1 MMRCNSSEDEYGN
14 ADKQKRAWQI
24 VEFLLT
30 ILPFSTMGSF
40 YKNCVF
46 WLRRNSKSNRFHR
59 LCRGPLLLI
68 CPLTFAMATSAPVS
82 ALTPEE
88 QAVLVPIQDLFD
100 GIAKR
105 NVDAMKK
112 VVLPEGGA
120 TIIRHN
126 QVFHFTLKTLCE
138 RPFPPGAL
146 SVEEKIYDPLVRI
159 DDNIAMVWA
168 RYEVLI
174 DGKLDHWGTDII
186 NLVFVNGKWMIAGVL
201 DNSRRSDEPLKPLT
215 LGN

>member
-1 MMRCNSSEDEYGN
+1 
-14 ADKQKRAWQI
+14 
-24 VEFLLT
+24 
-30 ILPFSTMGSF
+30 
-40 YKNCVF
+40 
-46 WLRRNSKSNRFHR
+46 
-59 LCRGPLLLI
+59 
-68 CPLTFAMATSAPVS
+68 MATSAAMN
-82 ALTPEE
+82 ALTSEE

-105 NVDAMKK
+105 NRDAMKR

-126 QVFHFTLKTLCE
+126 QILHFTLEALCE
-138 RPFPPGAL
+138 RPFPPDAL
-146 SVEEKIYDPLVRI
+146 SLEEKIYDPLVRI

-168 RYEVLI
+168 RYEFLI

-201 DNSRRSDEPLKPLT
+201 DNSRRSDEPVKPLT
-215 LGN
+215 FGS